1 MIHDFNIYYRKSNT
15 QFHLNTPTDDDNIP
29 YNLAEVFTKIIE
41 DSGANPNIVIEE
53 LIENFGYKGQ
63 YEENT

>member
-1 MIHDFNIYYRKSNT
+1 MIHDFNIYYRKGNT

-41 DSGANPNIVIEE
+41 DSDANPDIVIDE
-53 LIENFGYKGQ
+53 LIEFLNIK
-63 YEENT
+63 